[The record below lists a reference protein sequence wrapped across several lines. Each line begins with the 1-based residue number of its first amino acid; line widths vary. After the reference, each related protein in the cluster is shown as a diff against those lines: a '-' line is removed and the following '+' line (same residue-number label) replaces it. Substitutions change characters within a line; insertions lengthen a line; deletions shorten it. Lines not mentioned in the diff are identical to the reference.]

1 VKKSSR
7 CKEFFFLFYVT
18 RLFFT
23 AVRTYFFNTIIKDPF
38 PSFWE
43 NILYNLLKIFLQY
56 PARTST
62 AASTK
67 RAPSRKVVRNACA
80 RRNARRARS
89 GLKEVQ
95 SAAPTA
101 AVTATSADCAN
112 ELVDVNPT
120 IYPSRT
126 AAPVKVSPSTRLH
139 LKIK

>member
-1 VKKSSR
+1 MASVVHHAK
-7 CKEFFFLFYVT
+7 
-18 RLFFT
+18 
-23 AVRTYFFNTIIKDPF
+23 
-38 PSFWE
+38 
-43 NILYNLLKIFLQY
+43 Y

-67 RAPSRKVVRNACA
+67 RAPSRKVARNACA

-126 AAPVKVSPSTRLH
+126 AAPVKLPV
-139 LKIK
+139 IKSNVHPACIAF